1 MTSTS
6 EMERPHQPVIWPP
19 GGMLSDWQAR
29 ADLSQFF
36 PYGSL
41 GWLEFPFFLLPL
53 CLDWVL
59 YSTSANSMVFPPPS
73 SFQNSASRLGSNLG
87 LCSST
92 HRRCPLFL
100 SGWFSARCIISCQF
114 SSHLFYQSACL
125 QDLRWASLNL
135 NSAAASH
142 AYIDILTVWYVMCNL
157 RVNICN

>member
-100 SGWFSARCIISCQF
+100 SGWFSARCIVYLLPI
-114 SSHLFYQSACL
+114 LF
-125 QDLRWASLNL
+125 ASLL
-135 NSAAASH
+135 SVCLPPGLEVGLSELELCCSLTRLYRH
-142 AYIDILTVWYVMCNL
+142 IDGV
-157 RVNICN
+157 ICNVQSES